1 MAGARVIGVVLGT
14 AEQPM
19 VSYLEHAI
27 PIDEVDVDID
37 PEMVTQVFRIAAH
50 CEGEACAHF
59 DNDSCTL
66 AERISN
72 DVPGVV
78 EMLPRC
84 TIRRECRWYAERGA
98 AACRRCPQVI
108 TLDRA
113 RPGNTELAGAAR
125 PR

>member
-14 AEQPM
+14 PEVPM
-19 VSYLEHAI
+19 VSYLEKAI
-27 PIDEVDVDID
+27 PIGELDVDVDA
-37 PEMVTQVFRIAAH
+37 EVFTQVFRIAAE
-50 CEGEACAHF
+50 CEGAACAHF
-59 DNDSCTL
+59 ANDSCTL
-66 AERISN
+66 AERIAH

-84 TIRRECRWYAERGA
+84 AIRRECRWYAERGA
-98 AACRRCPQVI
+98 GACRRCPQVI

-113 RPGNTELAGAAR
+113 RPGNSELAGAAK